1 MICSLKCFYCKS
13 TALIQE
19 YEGAE
24 ITCTKCGIVGCVEQ
38 ILSLSN
44 LEESLETKEE
54 RLHKDME
61 AFAAEIESNIDLSD
75 CFSSLKIKR
84 KNKCKSS

>member
-44 LEESLETKEE
+44 LEECLETKEE

-61 AFAAEIESNIDLSD
+61 AFAESNIDLSD

-84 KNKCKSS
+84 KIKRKSS